1 MIQVLKI
8 FNYRIITFF
17 TLVLLISKFNYAQIY
32 DNKIVIN
39 FPIKIDTISFKNHPD
54 FTDFM
59 DVFFLNYT
67 VNEIEYESYILKGSF
82 KVSLFWDP
90 YYDSIPVKD
99 DTIYFYGVELK
110 NLNDDFD
117 LLFDFFKR
125 NIFNDWID
133 KCITNDLIH
142 CYDTKNKMQFVFRY
156 SDASVGIY
164 KAREVIEHDF
174 PIEGK

>member
-82 KVSLFWDP
+82 CHN
-90 YYDSIPVKD
+90 Y
-99 DTIYFYGVELK
+99 
-110 NLNDDFD
+110 
-117 LLFDFFKR
+117 
-125 NIFNDWID
+125 
-133 KCITNDLIH
+133 
-142 CYDTKNKMQFVFRY
+142 
-156 SDASVGIY
+156 
-164 KAREVIEHDF
+164 
-174 PIEGK
+174 